1 MDVAEIEAQRKGVP
15 YTFRV
20 QARPGAVED
29 WEGCVLDGIVH
40 VAFPDA
46 AEHPDEYV
54 KFQLAAAAPASML
67 LEPLRLVEMVRED

>member
-20 QARPGAVED
+20 QTRPGAIED
-29 WEGCVLDGIVH
+29 WEGCVLDGVVN
-40 VAFPDA
+40 VAFMATGD
-46 AEHPDEYV
+46 HFDEYV

-67 LEPLRLVEMVRED
+67 LEPRRLVEMIREN